1 MTKQELIKAIEG
13 YQKVLDNPSMV
24 KTLSKFMLGAY
35 IVRLGRLNAELKRR
49 KSLDHLHSS
58 IKV

>member
-1 MTKQELIKAIEG
+1 MNEKKLTKKELIEAIEG
-13 YQKVLDNPSMV
+13 YEKVIANKSMV

-49 KSLDHLHSS
+49 K
-58 IKV
+58 

>member
-1 MTKQELIKAIEG
+1 MNEKKLTKKELIEAIKG
-13 YQKVLDNPSMV
+13 YENVLSSPAMI

-49 KSLDHLHSS
+49 K
-58 IKV
+58 K

>member
-1 MTKQELIKAIEG
+1 MNEKKLTKKELIEAIEG
-13 YQKVLDNPSMV
+13 FEKILNNKAMI

-49 KSLDHLHSS
+49 K
-58 IKV
+58 

>member
-1 MTKQELIKAIEG
+1 MNEKKLTKKELIKAIEG

-49 KSLDHLHSS
+49 K
-58 IKV
+58 

>member
-1 MTKQELIKAIEG
+1 MNEKKLTKEELIKAIEG

-35 IVRLGRLNAELKRR
+35 VVRLGRLNAELKRR
-49 KSLDHLHSS
+49 K
-58 IKV
+58 